1 MHTSEDTRCEGLS
14 RSPTSGSTRSD
25 HVDGVQEGGWDD
37 VAHSETHS
45 NEDDADGASSG
56 GGGLQATLHGF
67 AAKPWNPHPYQERGV
82 EWLVTRPEGALF
94 LPPGMGKSSI
104 SLAAFLLLRKLGYA
118 KRMLLLAP
126 LTVCLTT
133 WRAEPQKWGQFQ
145 SLKVGLAHGPEKGL
159 VLMDPYYDI
168 VVMNYDGISWAAPIL
183 AKGHNFEI
191 LLCDELTRLKH
202 TTSKRFKALKPV
214 LPSFRFR
221 WGLTGT
227 PAANGYMDLFG
238 QVYCLDLGKRLGKF
252 ITHFRLKYF
261 HQQPWD
267 QYKYYISQEK
277 AAKLTAQL
285 EDLAMYMD
293 PKDWLQLPPLI
304 DIKLEVEL
312 EEKARKDYN
321 YLEQEFILELD
332 KDTVTAANAGVL
344 TSKLRQFTS
353 GAMYTSTGVW
363 EEVSSAK
370 LDKLEDL
377 IEEMAGE
384 PLMVAYQFN
393 HELERLLKVFPK
405 ALAIKGGMSGKAL
418 EQVVEAW
425 NTGEVP
431 VLFVQPTAAAHGLNL
446 QFGGS
451 ALCWFS
457 LTYNF
462 EEYTQ
467 LIARVYRQGQT
478 KTVRNYMIIANKTID
493 QVLASVLVDKDAVQT
508 TVFQAL
514 KSAYGRAL

>member
-1 MHTSEDTRCEGLS
+1 
-14 RSPTSGSTRSD
+14 
-25 HVDGVQEGGWDD
+25 
-37 VAHSETHS
+37 
-45 NEDDADGASSG
+45 
-56 GGGLQATLHGF
+56 
-67 AAKPWNPHPYQERGV
+67 
-82 EWLVTRPEGALF
+82 
-94 LPPGMGKSSI
+94 
-104 SLAAFLLLRKLGYA
+104 
-118 KRMLLLAP
+118 
-126 LTVCLTT
+126 
-133 WRAEPQKWGQFQ
+133 
-145 SLKVGLAHGPEKGL
+145 
-159 VLMDPYYDI
+159 
-168 VVMNYDGISWAAPIL
+168 
-183 AKGHNFEI
+183 
-191 LLCDELTRLKH
+191 
-202 TTSKRFKALKPV
+202 
-214 LPSFRFR
+214 
-221 WGLTGT
+221 
-227 PAANGYMDLFG
+227 
-238 QVYCLDLGKRLGKF
+238 
-252 ITHFRLKYF
+252 
-261 HQQPWD
+261 
-267 QYKYYISQEK
+267 
-277 AAKLTAQL
+277 
-285 EDLAMYMD
+285 MYMD

-425 NTGEVP
+425 NTGEIP

-493 QVLASVLVDKDAVQT
+493 QVLASVLVDKNAVQT

-514 KSAYGRAL
+514 KLAYGRAL